1 MKKKLLIAF
10 SVAVLAYVFYP
21 AKYKTEVI
29 GGVVNL
35 DLYMIS
41 GDYYFS
47 CAPYD
52 GYLIKKNIPAL
63 SLAGKTIDA
72 PKDGT
77 PNYLENDKKLYLKA
91 KYKLTSVADR
101 VLSEFGEPK
110 FDLYTIE
117 LDNGNHLVVFD
128 WAYVY
133 NNKDVT
139 YFEMPNSSFRER
151 DFSRSHSELVKL
163 AAERCREMGVE

>member
-1 MKKKLLIAF
+1 MKRKVLIAIF
-10 SVAVLAYVFYP
+10 VVLLAYAFYP

-29 GGVVNL
+29 GGIVNL
-35 DLYMIS
+35 DLYMIT

-72 PKDGT
+72 PEDGT
-77 PNYLENDKKLYLKA
+77 PNYLENDKQLYLKA
-91 KYKLTSVADR
+91 KYKLTRVADR
-101 VLSEFGEPK
+101 VVSEFGDPK
-110 FDLYTIE
+110 LDLYTID
-117 LDNGNHLVVFD
+117 LDNGNHLVVHD
-128 WAYVY
+128 WTYY
-133 NNKDVT
+133 NNKEVT
-139 YFEMPNSSFRER
+139 YSEMPDSRFRDR